1 MKTKHRGCVEVFQ
14 DDNDKLTMRD
24 DVFELGELVGPY
36 QIAPINNLE
45 ENLNFRITENIF
57 IYVDAEELNDVLS
70 SSWHTQVDEDG
81 NDKIN
86 IQDCDRDE
94 DESID
99 KEEENFY

>member
-1 MKTKHRGCVEVFQ
+1 
-14 DDNDKLTMRD
+14 
-24 DVFELGELVGPY
+24 
-36 QIAPINNLE
+36 
-45 ENLNFRITENIF
+45 
-57 IYVDAEELNDVLS
+57 LS

>member
-14 DDNDKLTMRD
+14 DDNDELTMGD

-36 QIAPINNLE
+36 QIAPSYNLE
-45 ENLNFRITENIF
+45 ENSNFRITENIF
-57 IYVDAEELNDVLS
+57 IYVDAKELNDVLS

-81 NDKIN
+81 NEKIN
-86 IQDCDRDE
+86 IQDCDRDK

-99 KEEENFY
+99 EEEENFY